1 MLKKFLMKQALKF
14 KGVPK
19 EQADHIAK
27 MLDENPELMQT
38 MKKLEENK
46 VLKELFEKIQKET
59 EEKIANGMDATMA
72 QMGVM
77 MKYKNDIAKYQEDLM
92 PLFQLMQGMK

>member
-1 MLKKFLMKQALKF
+1 MKTALRA
-14 KGVPK
+14 KGVSGD
-19 EQADHIAK
+19 QAEAISKA
-27 MLDENPELMQT
+27 LDENPELMNQ

-46 VLKELFEKIQKET
+46 ELRDLFEKIQKET
-59 EEKIANGMDATMA
+59 EEKIKNGMDSTMA

-77 MKYKNDIAKYQEDLM
+77 MKYKHEIAKYQNELM